1 MSEKDR
7 SEWCGG
13 VGVVGVKKGL
23 VVLIGL
29 VRLVRPIT
37 VLVISLIID
46 YATGSLNI
54 SPVT

>member
-1 MSEKDR
+1 M
-7 SEWCGG
+7 
-13 VGVVGVKKGL
+13 VGVKKGL